1 MSKTLLIALCCLLL
15 GIPLTACGDANQ
27 RTESNLINHKQKKI
41 TLLDK
46 STPLNM
52 GTESKRKPV
61 EQIGIGNQT
70 STEEKKIVS
79 SKSLTGTSLNME
91 GIQVVAKPDSIPV
104 LVNKQNRLPDSYTPE
119 DLIYTNIP
127 FIISERSERRKMRRE
142 AAGAIEKLFTGASVQ
157 GIQLLG
163 VSAYRSH
170 SAQEAL
176 FNFYAKRDGYE
187 KARTYSALAGTSEH
201 ETGLAIDVTGGNG
214 QCPAQDCFGFTKEAK
229 WLQEHVANFGFI
241 IRYPKGKEAITGYS
255 YEPWHLRYVGSAIA
269 KEVMEREITL
279 EEYYHA
285 LPVNQ

>member
-1 MSKTLLIALCCLLL
+1 MSKPLLIALCCLLL

-27 RTESNLINHKQKKI
+27 RTESNLIHHKQKKI
-41 TLLDK
+41 TLLEKAAPLKK
-46 STPLNM
+46 S
-52 GTESKRKPV
+52 TESKGMSF
-61 EQIGIGNQT
+61 EQIGNGNQT
-70 STEEKKIVS
+70 TTEEKKTEP
-79 SKSLTGTSLNME
+79 SKSQTGTSLNID

-104 LVNKQNRLPDSYTPE
+104 LVNKQNKLPDSYTPE
-119 DLIYTNIP
+119 DLIYTDIP

-142 AAGAIEKLFTGASVQ
+142 AACAIEKLFAAASLQ
-157 GIQLLG
+157 GIHLLG

-170 SAQEAL
+170 SAQVAL

-241 IRYPKGKEAITGYS
+241 IRYPKGKEAITGYT
-255 YEPWHLRYVGSAIA
+255 YEPWHLRYVGNAIA
-269 KEVMEREITL
+269 KEVMDREITL

>member
-1 MSKTLLIALCCLLL
+1 MSKTLSIALCCLLL
-15 GIPLTACGDANQ
+15 GIPLTACSDANQ

-79 SKSLTGTSLNME
+79 SKSLTGTSLNIE

-119 DLIYTNIP
+119 DLIYTDIP

-142 AAGAIEKLFTGASVQ
+142 AAGAIEKLFTGASLQ

-229 WLQEHVANFGFI
+229 WLREHVANFGFI
-241 IRYPKGKEAITGYS
+241 IRYPKGKEAITGYT

-269 KEVMEREITL
+269 KEVMDREITL

>member
-1 MSKTLLIALCCLLL
+1 
-15 GIPLTACGDANQ
+15 
-27 RTESNLINHKQKKI
+27 
-41 TLLDK
+41 
-46 STPLNM
+46 
-52 GTESKRKPV
+52 
-61 EQIGIGNQT
+61 
-70 STEEKKIVS
+70 
-79 SKSLTGTSLNME
+79 
-91 GIQVVAKPDSIPV
+91 
-104 LVNKQNRLPDSYTPE
+104 
-119 DLIYTNIP
+119 
-127 FIISERSERRKMRRE
+127 MRRE
-142 AAGAIEKLFTGASVQ
+142 GGGAIEKLFTGASVQ

-214 QCPAQDCFGFTKEAK
+214 QCPAQDCFVFTKEAK
-229 WLQEHVANFGFI
+229 WLQEHVADFGFI

-255 YEPWHLRYVGSAIA
+255 YEPWHLRYVGSDIA